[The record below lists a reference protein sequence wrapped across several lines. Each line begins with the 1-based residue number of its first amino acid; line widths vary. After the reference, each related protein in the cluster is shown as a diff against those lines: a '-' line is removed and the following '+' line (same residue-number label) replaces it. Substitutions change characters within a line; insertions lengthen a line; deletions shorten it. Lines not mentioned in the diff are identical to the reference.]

1 MLFFSFISSIAAISA
16 PVQAPVPGSG
26 IATKI
31 NNPQNA
37 YFCTVSDLLF
47 ALFSRR
53 VTSPSSLGIF
63 SRIKANIFLMNIIIN
78 GTGIR
83 FPIIETNITAQKGS
97 PMPTPMG
104 IAPRSSITGTI
115 ETKKVIISFP
125 RVVLKNAINFSL
137 SAQGGDYSAE
147 C

>member
-1 MLFFSFISSIAAISA
+1 
-16 PVQAPVPGSG
+16 
-26 IATKI
+26 
-31 NNPQNA
+31 
-37 YFCTVSDLLF
+37 
-47 ALFSRR
+47 
-53 VTSPSSLGIF
+53 
-63 SRIKANIFLMNIIIN
+63 MNIIIN